1 MRKLIAGT
9 LFLALAAVA
18 WAGVKTDYDRSARFG
33 EYHTFAWK
41 AGTAEPTGLAD
52 NSLVQ
57 DRVQGAVSR
66 ELVNKGL
73 RENDRKPD
81 VYLSYIFSAQERS
94 DVEPGWWGW
103 HRGWYSPGDVY
114 RYTEG
119 TLRVDMVDAKTNQL
133 VWRAYGTN
141 TGNDPVDVQSQKKI
155 DKLVSSAF
163 KNFPP
168 EVKEKG

>member
-1 MRKLIAGT
+1 MRKL
-9 LFLALAAVA
+9 LFGSVFLLFAALVLADVR
-18 WAGVKTDYDRSARFG
+18 TDYDPSARFN
-33 EYHTFAWK
+33 EYRTFAWRMTQ
-41 AGTAEPTGLAD
+41 ADPTGLAD

-73 RENDRKPD
+73 RENNAHPD
-81 VYLSYIFSAQERS
+81 VYLSYSFTTRERA
-94 DVEPGWWGW
+94 DADPGWWGW
-103 HRGWYSPGDVY
+103 RHRWDYDVY

-119 TLRVDMVDAKTNQL
+119 ILTLDMVDAKTNQL

-163 KNFPP
+163 KKFPP
-168 EVKEKG
+168 QIEEKG